1 MQDPPT
7 TTELVTAVADFLR
20 TEAMPRLTG
29 RSAYLARVAANVL
42 DIVGRELQ
50 QAPAN
55 DAAELERLR
64 ALLGRDGG
72 LFELN
77 EELCAR
83 IERGELGLDSPGLF
97 DHLWHVTMDKVAV
110 DQPGYSGYRRALEEG
125 P

>member
-7 TTELVTAVADFLR
+7 TIELVAAVADFLR
-20 TEAMPRLTG
+20 TDAMPGLSG

-55 DAAELERLR
+55 DTAELQRLR
-64 ALLGRDGG
+64 LLLGRDGG

-77 EELCAR
+77 EELCTR
-83 IERGELGLDSPGLF
+83 IERGELGLGSPGLF
-97 DHLWHVTMDKVAV
+97 DHLWRVTMDKIEI
-110 DQPGYSGYRRALEEG
+110 DQPGYSGYRQALNEG